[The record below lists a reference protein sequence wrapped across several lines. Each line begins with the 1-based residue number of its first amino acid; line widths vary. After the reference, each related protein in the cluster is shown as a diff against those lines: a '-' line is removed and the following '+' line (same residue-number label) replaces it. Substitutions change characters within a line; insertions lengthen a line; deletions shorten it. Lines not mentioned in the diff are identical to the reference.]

1 MPRLERCPL
10 RLCLFCFGFFPTP
23 SIQYVPLPHF
33 GYNYFSLCPLG
44 FESPTTFLY
53 LDLIYSTNVWEKWEF
68 GLFCLRCRLS
78 WKLLLYMQILPYPH
92 PLPSFLTKKGH
103 TVRLP
108 VGSRGAELACR
119 APGAIMWRGG
129 DWNSCLISVLL
140 IKWEFMGFKNSVS
153 KRRSRWLYFGGVGT
167 CGFKKDRFSV
177 GCIFLLDFFVFF
189 LESSTATFETME
201 LKETQRPL
209 SINCTVCEFV

>member
-10 RLCLFCFGFFPTP
+10 RLCLFRFGFFPTP

-44 FESPTTFLY
+44 FESPTMFLN

-68 GLFCLRCRLS
+68 GLFCLFE
-78 WKLLLYMQILPYPH
+78 MQIVMKITIIYANSA
-92 PLPSFLTKKGH
+92 LPSPSSKFPHKKGH
-103 TVRLP
+103 PVRLP

-153 KRRSRWLYFGGVGT
+153 KRRSRWLYFGGGW
-167 CGFKKDRFSV
+167 D
-177 GCIFLLDFFVFF
+177 LWL
-189 LESSTATFETME
+189 
-201 LKETQRPL
+201 
-209 SINCTVCEFV
+209 